1 MAIPRNKSV
10 EDKVI
15 PPVPHK
21 EPIGGAAPKKEK
33 KKKKKDD

>member
-10 EDKVI
+10 EEKVI

-21 EPIGGAAPKKEK
+21 EPIGEVETPK
-33 KKKKKDD
+33 KKKKKRDD